1 MSAGD
6 DLERRVRRLEDRA
19 AIMDL
24 AVLYGFVM
32 DERDVAGIR
41 RLFTEDATLR
51 SQDGVFSAR
60 GIDEIVATY
69 QGRFDAL
76 GPTNHVSHGH
86 VVRFDDADPDSAYGV
101 LASHAEVVRNN
112 TPMVVGLRYKDRYR
126 RTPDGWRLQ
135 DRLMS
140 YMYYVDVR
148 EYAEALGD
156 PLRVRA
162 YGDRRPADWPEVL
175 GPDPDT
181 RWLSKLLA

>member
-1 MSAGD
+1 MPIDGD
-6 DLERRVRRLEDRA
+6 LARRIQRLEDRA

-32 DERDVAGIR
+32 DERDIEGVR
-41 RLFTEDATLR
+41 RLFSTDATLR
-51 SQDGVFSAR
+51 SQDGVFAAK

-69 QGRFDAL
+69 QGRFAAL

-86 VVRFDDADPDSAYGV
+86 VVRFDESDPDSAYGV
-101 LASHAEVVRNN
+101 LASHAEVWRNDA
-112 TPMVVGLRYKDRYR
+112 PMVVGLRYKDKYR
-126 RTPDGWRLQ
+126 RTPEGWRFQ

-162 YGDRRPADWPEVL
+162 YGDRRPADWPEAL
-175 GPDPDT
+175 TDAPDT
-181 RWLSKLLA
+181 RWLSEILP